1 MNLQKKMKQENF
13 ILATDY
19 KHNFFS
25 AIFSFTVSKKD
36 FYNFDKVDLLHSFMV
51 FRIIQKVKECSEDYF
66 EPENP
71 LINNAFKQITKVV
84 NELIKQRS
92 NSIENMEKSIKL
104 IKEMYPEETLQ
115 IEKNIEDD
123 TGIMACCFF
132 APNVLLEFINEFNE
146 NKLNIQLFDIDLN
159 QTINN
164 DSKIYSELIDSF
176 TGLLEGGMKFEEAK
190 SAVKKTIQLNL
201 IASGEL
207 QKHIENEQK

>member
-115 IEKNIEDD
+115 IEKNTEDD